1 MTRVRNVTS
10 VRRMS
15 RITRAGAGLVA
26 AALALT
32 LAPAATAAPPPD
44 APPETYL
51 YIVDA
56 SYISVI
62 PSESGKRAKVIVRDA
77 KVTRFS
83 DRPYRHQRRITVEEM
98 LREFEWDAATKK
110 WGDPTPNAG
119 VSVAGQR
126 TEIIDIKRSTGDK
139 DRLVL
144 HVKDVHKTLRAVH
157 GTGAIFIDNV
167 VAFPIVKTSPI
178 IPTSSFVVTLT
189 SPTSV
194 TVNATKVGGTKG
206 KDVTLNSPSVVAGKP
221 VTAQA
226 TITAPLPQL
235 DEEGRTVVLP
245 GTYTVTAE
253 FTMTQVTVSFGYQ
266 VNNQEADSDSKGFVT
281 TNQVVFNF

>member
-1 MTRVRNVTS
+1 MTGL
-10 VRRMS
+10 S
-15 RITRAGAGLVA
+15 RSLASLLAAGLSLA
-26 AALALT
+26 AASLAH
-32 LAPAATAAPPPD
+32 AAPSPD

-51 YIVDA
+51 YVVDA
-56 SYISVI
+56 SYIRVI
-62 PSESGKRAKVIVRDA
+62 PSESGKRAKVIVSDA

-83 DRPYRHQRRITVEEM
+83 DRPYRHQLRISVDEM
-98 LREFEWDAATKK
+98 LREFEWDTTTKK
-110 WGDPTPNAG
+110 WADPTPNAG

-144 HVKDVHKTLRAVH
+144 HVKDVHKTLKAVS

-178 IPTSSFVVTLT
+178 TATSSFVVTLT

-194 TVNATKVGGTKG
+194 TVNATRMGGTKG
-206 KDVTLNSPSVVAGKP
+206 KDVTLNSPSLVAGKP
-221 VTAQA
+221 GTAQG

-245 GTYTVTAE
+245 GIYTVTAE

-281 TNQVVFNF
+281 TNQVVFSF

>member
-1 MTRVRNVTS
+1 M
-10 VRRMS
+10 
-15 RITRAGAGLVA
+15 
-26 AALALT
+26 
-32 LAPAATAAPPPD
+32 LAPAATAAPTPD

-51 YIVDA
+51 YIIDA
-56 SYISVI
+56 SYITLI
-62 PSESGKRAKVIVRDA
+62 PSDSGKRAKIVVNDA

-83 DRPYRHQRRITVEEM
+83 DRPYRHQLRISVEEM
-98 LREFEWDAATKK
+98 LREFDWDTVTKK

-119 VSVAGQR
+119 VSIAGQR

-144 HVKDVHKTLRAVH
+144 HVKDVHKTLNAIS

-178 IPTSSFVVTLT
+178 IATSSFVVTLT

-194 TVNATKVGGTKG
+194 TVNATRMGGTKG
-206 KDVTLNSPSVVAGKP
+206 KDVTLNAPSSVAGKP
-221 VTAQA
+221 VTAQG
-226 TITAPLPQL
+226 TITALLPQL

-266 VNNQEADSDSKGFVT
+266 VNNQEADSDSAGFIT
-281 TNQVVFNF
+281 TNQVAFSF

>member
-1 MTRVRNVTS
+1 
-10 VRRMS
+10 MS
-15 RITRAGAGLVA
+15 RITAACAGLIA
-26 AALALT
+26 ASLALV

-51 YIVDA
+51 YIIDG
-56 SYISVI
+56 SYITLI
-62 PSESGKRAKVIVRDA
+62 PSESGKRAKIIVNDA

-83 DRPYRHQRRITVEEM
+83 DRPYRHQLRISVDEM
-98 LREFEWDAATKK
+98 LREFEWDAVTKK
-110 WGDPTPNAG
+110 WADPTPNAG
-119 VSVAGQR
+119 VSIAGQR

-144 HVKDVHKTLRAVH
+144 HVKDVHKTLKPVS

-194 TVNATKVGGTKG
+194 TVSATQRGGTKG
-206 KDVTLNSPSVVAGKP
+206 KDITLNAPSTVAGKP

-226 TITAPLPQL
+226 TITALLPQL
-235 DEEGRTVVLP
+235 DEEGRTVILP

-253 FTMTQVTVSFGYQ
+253 FTMTQVTVSFGYP
-266 VNNQEADSDSKGFVT
+266 VANQEADSNSKGFVT
-281 TNQVVFNF
+281 TNQVTFSF